1 MGTYYLPRNVKG
13 EGRILFIFTAKSL
26 IYAAVGGGIGF
37 IFSLL
42 FSILGLELV
51 GYIIMGIFA
60 LIGFAIGTFKVPE
73 MQGLEIT
80 RKTGGEK
87 IDDVIIRAIK
97 FKQKSN
103 KIYIYKGGD
112 EPDVK

>member
-26 IYAAVGGGIGF
+26 IYSAVGGGIGF
-37 IFSLL
+37 LFYLIFSLFQL
-42 FSILGLELV
+42 DLV

-60 LIGFAIGTFKVPE
+60 LIGFCIGTFKMPE
-73 MQGLEIT
+73 AQGLEFT

-87 IDDVIIRAIK
+87 IDDVILRAIK
-97 FKQKSN
+97 FKQKN
-103 KIYIYKGGD
+103 KKIYIYKGD
-112 EPDVK
+112 ETDAK